1 MENID
6 NAFDFKLTLYL
17 FIEELYIND
26 LITDDQRENIDNYI
40 KHNI

>member
-1 MENID
+1 MKIID
-6 NAFDFKLTLYL
+6 NAFDFKLLFYV

-26 LITDDQRENIDNYI
+26 LITDEERENIDNYI

>member
-1 MENID
+1 MKRDD
-6 NAFDFKLTLYL
+6 NVFDFKYTLYL

-26 LITDDQRENIDNYI
+26 LITDEQRENIDNYI